1 MSDWSLHV
9 LLTNLHSNI
18 FNNLKTVRSSFGHP
32 GTKGDGSENVW
43 LDLFNTYLPKR
54 YQAIKAHIVDSNGS
68 FSDQIDIAIFDRQY
82 SPFVFTYKGQNI
94 IPIESV
100 YAIFEVK
107 QTVNKSVIDYTKNK
121 ISSVRKLLSTS
132 LPIPHAGGEYPPK
145 DPISI
150 IGGILTF
157 ESEWTPAL
165 GDALKVSLEEGNT
178 LDMGCIA
185 AHGYFIKDGDTYSLI
200 NSDKA
205 ATVFLFQLIS
215 RLQSS
220 GTVPMIDILAY
231 SKWL

>member
-1 MSDWSLHV
+1 MSNWS
-9 LLTNLHSNI
+9 LTNLFTSLHSDITNKLGNI
-18 FNNLKTVRSSFGHP
+18 RSSLAHP
-32 GTKGDGSENVW
+32 GTKGDGSEIVW

-54 YQAIKAHIVDSNGS
+54 YQAIKAHLVDSNGA

-82 SPFVFTYKGQNI
+82 SPFVFTYQGQSI

-107 QTVNKSVIDYTKNK
+107 QTADKSMIDYTKNK
-121 ISSVRKLLSTS
+121 ISSVKKLLSTS

-150 IGGILTF
+150 IGGILTL
-157 ESEWTPAL
+157 ESQWVPAL
-165 GDALKVSLEEGNT
+165 GNPLKVSLEKDNI

-185 AHGYFIKDGDTYSLI
+185 AHGYFLKNGDTYSLI

-205 ATVFLFQLIS
+205 ATAFLFQLIS
-215 RLQSS
+215 RLQSC